1 MNQAED
7 VEVTLGHNRRYKFH
21 SGTLARN
28 STLFADML
36 TEQNA
41 AKLSIRAK
49 NAGVKVRWLIEL
61 TRLPDAQ
68 HPAGRLAL
76 VELTQNGDRADGR
89 SGLIVNEN
97 GRIPKHSKAIAAY
110 EAVFY
115 AFYNNEITIDDSEMS
130 VALQDCYQLLQ
141 ISDYLGCTRLISKP
155 VEVALMKH
163 GQDLFRA
170 IQGKPHAWIDMGCRI
185 KSELIFRECMIHLVG
200 NWKVLQLDRTVKD
213 CVAET
218 PGLKALI
225 EKYHRSLVIQC
236 RKLEL
241 AVTTHYPGKLAHPV
255 EDLPIKREAYAKD
268 ILVWMAL
275 SFYRHWV
282 GQRLITEQGRLA
294 KDCGFALYKSLGAAG
309 EAYMDKSVINQ
320 FHTKF
325 PMTKKALNVL
335 ENHLYE
341 IKECIKG
348 VVEAHGLLKS
358 ACQLDVHRFPVGYL
372 TCTVFHRDDFP
383 WMKKPVVPVAAGKRE
398 FQRGGNDIARQNL
411 DTARVFQD
419 RSVSVEGQYQEE
431 EEEEEEDEEDEVT
444 EDVEAEHDEGA
455 DEVGIGPSGKRARL
469 A

>member
-7 VEVTLGHNRRYKFH
+7 VEVTLGRNRRYKFH

-41 AKLSIRAK
+41 AKLSIRAR

-61 TRLPDAQ
+61 TRLPDGQ
-68 HPAGRLAL
+68 YPAGCLAL
-76 VELTQNGDRADGR
+76 VELTQNGDRTDGR
-89 SGLIVNEN
+89 NGLIVNEN
-97 GRIPKHSKAIAAY
+97 GRIPKHDKAIAAY
-110 EAVFY
+110 ESVFY

-130 VALQDCYQLLQ
+130 TALQDCYQLLQ

-155 VEVALMKH
+155 IEVALMKH
-163 GQDLFRA
+163 GQDLFRS
-170 IQGKPHAWIDMGCRI
+170 IQGKPHAWIDMACRI

-200 NWKVLQLDRTVKD
+200 NWKILQLDRAVKD
-213 CVAET
+213 RLHDN
-218 PGLKALI
+218 PGLRAII
-225 EKYHRSLVIQC
+225 EKYHRNLQTQC

-255 EDLPIKREAYAKD
+255 DDLPIKREAYAKD

-275 SFYRHWV
+275 SWYRHWV

-294 KDCGFALYKSLGAAG
+294 KDSGYALYKNLGTAG

-325 PMTKKALNVL
+325 PMTKKALNVV
-335 ENHLYE
+335 ENHVWE
-341 IKECIKG
+341 VKECIKDI
-348 VVEAHGLLKS
+348 VNAHGILKVK
-358 ACQLDVHRFPVGYL
+358 CQLDVHRFPVAYM
-372 TCTVFHRDDFP
+372 TCTDFQREDLP
-383 WMKKPVVPVAAGKRE
+383 WLKKVAGTVAAAKKRE
-398 FQRGGNDIARQNL
+398 FQRGGNDIAKMNL
-411 DTARVFQD
+411 DRARVGRE
-419 RSVSVEGQYQEE
+419 RSGSGEGEGE
-431 EEEEEEDEEDEVT
+431 GLEEDEEMEGEVEE
-444 EDVEAEHDEGA
+444 EDSNE
-455 DEVGIGPSGKRARL
+455 EVGDGSKAKRARL